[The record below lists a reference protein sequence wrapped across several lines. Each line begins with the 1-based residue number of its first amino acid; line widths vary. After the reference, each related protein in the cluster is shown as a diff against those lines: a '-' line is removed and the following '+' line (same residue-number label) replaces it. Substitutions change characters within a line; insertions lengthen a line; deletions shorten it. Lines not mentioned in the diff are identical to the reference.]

1 MGGGHFNLN
10 QATKAVKHAASSTAH
25 TAFDLANPINYL
37 PKPAEGRSRG
47 DQERRF
53 RRFLGEGS
61 GLAKRGTWL

>member
-10 QATKAVKHAASSTAH
+10 QATKAVTNAASSTAH

-47 DQERRF
+47 DQARTITRKF
-53 RRFLGEGS
+53 GS
-61 GLAKRGTWL
+61 TVKETGQVVG